1 MALRTT
7 ILALLLCG
15 EAAAAA
21 PGSLQER
28 IRAASPGDTVLVR
41 GGVHEGDLTIDKRL
55 VLLGLGM
62 PVIRG
67 SGRGSAVTVT
77 ADSCTI
83 AGFRVERSGRML
95 VNEDAGIL
103 LRSRCNRVEGNVLRD
118 VLFGIYLLRSTG
130 NAVIR
135 NDIEG
140 RAHLSPGERGSGIHV
155 YDSPRN
161 ALVGNVIA
169 DVRDGLYIQNANH
182 THIEGNRVTG
192 VRYGLHYMYA
202 DSNVFLRNT
211 FTDNI
216 AGAAI
221 MFTRGIVM
229 RHNVFSRNR
238 SFSAFGV
245 LLQDCH
251 GLEADS
257 NMIEDNV
264 VGLFLENSTGNVF
277 RHNVIARNDL
287 ALQMFQNATGN
298 TFTENLFIDNL
309 NPLTI
314 VGRTTGSLWSRE
326 GRGNHWSSYEGYD
339 LDGDGWGDVPMK
351 IQNVF
356 QYLEGRIPS
365 LRLFLYSPASQ
376 ALAAASSAFPV
387 LELSQEADAYP
398 MMRPF
403 DPSGFPAAALAGHAP
418 RTQAPGSAALL
429 GVGVPAGVVALAALV
444 LERRRRRR

>member
-1 MALRTT
+1 MRTRRV
-7 ILALLLCG
+7 
-15 EAAAAA
+15 AAAAVLLCA
-21 PGSLQER
+21 AVTGTRGESLQDR
-28 IRAASPGDTVLVR
+28 IRAASPGDTIHVR
-41 GGVHEGDLTIDKRL
+41 GGVHEGDLLIDRRL
-55 VLLGLGM
+55 VLLGYGM
-62 PVIRG
+62 PVLRG
-67 SGRGSAVTVT
+67 SGRGSAVVVT

-83 AGFRVERSGRML
+83 AGFRVEHSGRML

-103 LRSRCNRVEGNVLRD
+103 IRSSHNRVEGNVLRD
-118 VLFGIYLLRSTG
+118 VLFGIYLFRSAG
-130 NAVIR
+130 CLVR
-135 NDIEG
+135 GNDIAG
-140 RAHLSPGERGSGIHV
+140 RAHLSPGERGSGIHL
-155 YDSPRN
+155 YDAPRN
-161 ALVGNVIA
+161 ALVDNVIT

-182 THIEGNRVTG
+182 TRIEGNRVSF

-202 DSNVFLRNT
+202 DSNVFIRNS

-257 NMIEDNV
+257 NLITDNV
-264 VGLFLENSTGNVF
+264 VGLFLENSTANVF
-277 RHNVIARNDL
+277 RDNVVARNDL

-298 TFTENLFIDNL
+298 TFTGNLFVDNL

-314 VGRTTGSLWSRE
+314 VGRTTGSSWSAE
-326 GRGNHWSSYEGYD
+326 GRGNYWSSYDGYD
-339 LDGDGWGDVPMK
+339 LDADGLGDVPMK

-356 QYLEGRIPS
+356 QYLEGRIPT

-376 ALAAASSAFPV
+376 ALAAASTAFPV
-387 LELSQEADAYP
+387 LDLSEEEDRSP
-398 MMRPF
+398 MMRPY
-403 DPSGFPAAALAGHAP
+403 DVSGFPAAGLAGAVPPP
-418 RTQAPGSAALL
+418 RSGATAA
-429 GVGVPAGVVALAALV
+429 ALAAPAGAAALAV
-444 LERRRRRR
+444 LLARRRRRRA